1 MKYFSKTKFDAL
13 FLWLGWW
20 EWGAKE
26 NGPKYSAHDLVA
38 NSDFFMHVCRPSNL
52 KYFAEWDSI
61 LNC

>member
-1 MKYFSKTKFDAL
+1 MKYFSKTKVDAL

-38 NSDFFMHVCRPSNL
+38 NSNFFYACVS
-52 KYFAEWDSI
+52 SQ
-61 LNC
+61 